1 MLFRNLL
8 VILGFTGVGQAIY
21 FYTRLPDT
29 VAIHFRT
36 SGIPDGW
43 ASNEA
48 NLVIS
53 ICLYVFIAGLFL
65 AIPSSLKTLPEKYMN
80 FPNKEY
86 WFSAQRK
93 DTTIKRMAQF
103 LHVFGSI
110 LLLFFLLLGYL
121 VFSANLSDPVVLNE
135 RIIWIAA
142 AVLTVF
148 IVLWLI
154 LFYRQF
160 KIPQ

>member
-1 MLFRNLL
+1 MLARNFL
-8 VILGFTGVGQAIY
+8 VILGLTGVCQAVY

-53 ICLYVFIAGLFL
+53 IFLYVFIAGLFL
-65 AIPSSLKTLPEKYMN
+65 AIPSGLKTLPEKYVSL
-80 FPNKEY
+80 PNKEY

-93 DTTIKRMAQF
+93 ETTIKRMAQLF
-103 LHVFGSI
+103 HVFGSA

-121 VFSANLSDPVVLNE
+121 VYSANLSDPVVLNE
-135 RIIWIAA
+135 RFIWTAS
-142 AVLTVF
+142 AVLTGF
-148 IVLWLI
+148 IILWVI